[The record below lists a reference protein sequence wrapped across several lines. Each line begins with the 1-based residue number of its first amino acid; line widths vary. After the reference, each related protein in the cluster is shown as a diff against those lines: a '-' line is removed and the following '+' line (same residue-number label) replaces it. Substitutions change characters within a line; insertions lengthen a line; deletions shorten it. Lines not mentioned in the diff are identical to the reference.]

1 MFIFQVDFASSL
13 FTSHNFSVEK
23 NTSKNN
29 KKFLPKSNF
38 HIVEHLTILQ
48 EKFNNFYSQK

>member
-1 MFIFQVDFASSL
+1 MFISGAVFMFAL

-29 KKFLPKSNF
+29 KKFLLKSNF